1 MRRGRG
7 RPTKTRVPEQEQPIT
22 IGIDFGTT
30 NSSVAILEGSSESPV
45 PKCINNTDNDQTFI
59 PSVVYYKGNGSH
71 DPWIVGVSAQ
81 NKRMRFTNESDTE
94 QKRIFYELKR
104 LMGRKFSAIQDIKQ
118 EFAYDIVE
126 GDGDVIR
133 IRIGEDGQ
141 EEEPERIASYILRE
155 LRRMAER
162 HKGYEEGTITRV
174 VIAVPT
180 EFDDDQT
187 EAIRKA
193 AKYAGFEWI
202 RLVFLVSQHK

>member
-1 MRRGRG
+1 MKRARGRSS
-7 RPTKTRVPEQEQPIT
+7 KTRVPEQEQPIT

-30 NSSVAILEGSSESPV
+30 TSSVAILEGSSDSPV
-45 PKCINNTDNDQTFI
+45 PKCINNTESDQTFI
-59 PSVVYYKGNGSH
+59 PSVVYYEGNES
-71 DPWIVGVSAQ
+71 WIVGVSAQ
-81 NKRMRFTNESDTE
+81 NYRMNCTKESDKE
-94 QKRIFYELKR
+94 RKRTFYELKR

-118 EFAYDIVE
+118 QFAYDIVK

-133 IRIGEDGQ
+133 IRIEEDGQ
-141 EEEPERIASYILRE
+141 TMLEEPERIASHILKE

-193 AKYAGFEWI
+193 AEYAGFEWI